1 MKKILALLLL
11 AAMFAT
17 MLTMTACDDD
27 AKETASDN
35 SVSAGTGDGGLGLG
49 ASQGTSEGTSNIAPN
64 TSEDNSGN
72 TEIKDDIMGA
82 YTESTHTYEN
92 KFVNL
97 GCRLEDEWEVFNR
110 EQVAQLV
117 GLTANMIN
125 NDALAELL
133 TNGQTVIIFYAQKD
147 SGRTNINI
155 GLEDL
160 GALYGSALN
169 EKQYADIAVTQM
181 GPMLESMGMTGIT
194 TKVDTISFAGGEHAA
209 IHVSGSLQGVTLNET
224 AVCIKVG
231 NYMAII
237 TITSTGSP
245 SDCYSMFYGL

>member
-11 AAMFAT
+11 AAMVVT

-27 AKETASDN
+27 DAKETASDDSGSVGTNNDN
-35 SVSAGTGDGGLGLG
+35 SVP
-49 ASQGTSEGTSNIAPN
+49 GTSQNNP
-64 TSEDNSGN
+64 DNA
-72 TEIKDDIMGA
+72 KPQDDIMGA
-82 YTESTHTYEN
+82 FDEGTNTYKN
-92 KFVNL
+92 DFIGL
-97 GCRLEDEWEVFNR
+97 GCKLEDEWEVFNR
-110 EQVAQLV
+110 EQVAQLI

-160 GALYGSALN
+160 GALYGSTLN
-169 EKQYADIAVTQM
+169 EKQYADIAAPQM
-181 GPMLESMGMTGIT
+181 APMLESMGMTGIT

-245 SDCYSMFYGL
+245 SDCYSMFFGL